1 MTVAPPSRQGPCRD
15 GSPTRPG
22 RAQLGSLAAISR
34 GSGTAEGETPSGQPA
49 GRQGYGIQSPPTRD
63 FACLC
68 RLYNCRSM
76 KFRGAILLQSGI
88 LLVAVVVGQTSA
100 QDDLPSAPSA
110 VQQQRSKP
118 KPPPPP
124 PPAQTQTPSPTP
136 SDTSANKV
144 APGQTDAESKNG
156 AAANSSQNSS
166 DDAATTITKT
176 VNEVNVVFT
185 VTDKH
190 GRYVKNLA
198 KADFSVLDDSK
209 PAEQIRSF
217 HNETDLPL
225 QVGLLVDASNSVRD
239 RFKFEQESAIE
250 FLNQT
255 VRPRY
260 DKAFVVGFD
269 VTPEVTQDFT
279 DNTEALSRGVRA
291 LRPGG
296 GTAMY
301 DALYFAARDK
311 LLKEQQN
318 GAVRR
323 AIIPLSDGDDNMSH
337 VTREEAI
344 DMAQRADVIVYTIS
358 TNVTGSRHAGDKV
371 LERIA
376 DATGGRSFFPFQI
389 TDVANAFV
397 EIQDELRSQ
406 YALSYKPADF
416 RTDGRYHTIEILA
429 QNHKGLRVR
438 SRRGYYA
445 PAQ

>member
-1 MTVAPPSRQGPCRD
+1 MKARSAIFLSGMALLTTLAFAQGTDP
-15 GSPTRPG
+15 
-22 RAQLGSLAAISR
+22 
-34 GSGTAEGETPSGQPA
+34 
-49 GRQGYGIQSPPTRD
+49 
-63 FACLC
+63 
-68 RLYNCRSM
+68 N
-76 KFRGAILLQSGI
+76 
-88 LLVAVVVGQTSA
+88 
-100 QDDLPSAPSA
+100 DLPSAPSA
-110 VQQQRSKP
+110 VQQQSKP
-118 KPPPPP
+118 QEPATPPQTAPTLQEPTSQEKAPPESPPPQTSAPAEQPVTGSQKSEPP
-124 PPAQTQTPSPTP
+124 KANDKGSST
-136 SDTSANKV
+136 DTSEET
-144 APGQTDAESKNG
+144 AP
-156 AAANSSQNSS
+156 
-166 DDAATTITKT
+166 TIFRT

-190 GRYVKNLA
+190 GRYVKDLKKNDF
-198 KADFSVLDDSK
+198 KVIDDTRPAD
-209 PAEQIRSF
+209 EIRSF

-255 VRPRY
+255 IRPKY
-260 DKAFVVGFD
+260 DRAFVVGFD
-269 VTPEVTQDFT
+269 ATPEVTQDFT
-279 DNTEALSRGVRA
+279 DNTESLSRGVRL

-301 DALYFAARDK
+301 DALYFACRDK
-311 LLKEQQN
+311 LLKAPRS
-318 GAVRR
+318 GPLRR
-323 AIIPLSDGDDNMSH
+323 AIILLSDGEDNQSH

-344 DMAQRADVIVYTIS
+344 EMAQRAEVIVYTIS
-358 TNVTGSRHAGDKV
+358 TNITGTRARGDKV

-376 DATGGRSFFPFQI
+376 DATGGRAFFPFQI
-389 TDVANAFV
+389 TDVANAFI

-416 RTDGRYHTIEILA
+416 HTDGRYHTIEILA

>member
-1 MTVAPPSRQGPCRD
+1 
-15 GSPTRPG
+15 
-22 RAQLGSLAAISR
+22 
-34 GSGTAEGETPSGQPA
+34 
-49 GRQGYGIQSPPTRD
+49 
-63 FACLC
+63 
-68 RLYNCRSM
+68 M
-76 KFRGAILLQSGI
+76 KFRGIILLLGSILFVAAVFAQNSG
-88 LLVAVVVGQTSA
+88 S
-100 QDDLPSAPSA
+100 DDLPSAPSA
-110 VQQQRSKP
+110 VQQERARP
-118 KPPPPP
+118 KPPPPAT
-124 PPAQTQTPSPTP
+124 PPASAAPRTST
-136 SDTSANKV
+136 TSAD
-144 APGQTDAESKNG
+144 AGPQTTPPAESPAAKGG
-156 AAANSSQNSS
+156 AAQANSSSQGKADPNSNPP

-185 VTDKH
+185 VTDRH

-209 PAEQIRSF
+209 PVEQIRSF
-217 HNETDLPL
+217 HSETDLPL
-225 QVGLLVDASNSVRD
+225 QVGLMVDASNSVRD

-301 DALYFAARDK
+301 DALYFACRDK
-311 LLKEQQN
+311 LLKEQQS

-323 AIIPLSDGDDNMSH
+323 AIILLSDGDDNMSH

-344 DMAQRADVIVYTIS
+344 EMAQRAGVIVYSIS
-358 TNVTGSRHAGDKV
+358 TNITGGARRGGDKV

-376 DATGGRSFFPFQI
+376 DATGGRAFFPFQLN
-389 TDVANAFV
+389 DVANAFV

-406 YALSYKPADF
+406 YALSYNPANL
-416 RTDGRYHTIEILA
+416 RNDGRYHTIEILA

-445 PAQ
+445 PTQ